1 MSNPG
6 NYRYHDR
13 IELHVAYIAYRDVCI
28 PLYSIAIRINIYLY
42 TYRKQVL
49 LEHNEICVWGSES
62 MAMLH
67 RDRFERVPV
76 SSLTMTDI
84 QKHDL
89 SSNDSGCFMT
99 HHETDEGGAEGC
111 GSLLQAK
118 EGEPDT
124 RDRHEEGR
132 RRDDADHLWTEGS
145 QHDRHDA
152 VHEVCRKRHVVRL
165 EETV

>member
-1 MSNPG
+1 
-6 NYRYHDR
+6 
-13 IELHVAYIAYRDVCI
+13 
-28 PLYSIAIRINIYLY
+28 
-42 TYRKQVL
+42 
-49 LEHNEICVWGSES
+49 
-62 MAMLH
+62 MLH